1 MRFNFKNKLNNR
13 RFTSNN
19 VISFGKS
26 SCLVTATSSTLR
38 SFHIPFSKNQGSF
51 SSCNTKAKNN
61 LIKLHFRSFRS
72 WRACLRFKKNLK
84 KRFNRFSNNKLFLYP
99 NIAHTKIRY
108 FYIKKKKTAGIK

>member
-1 MRFNFKNKLNNR
+1 MQFNFNNKYKQR
-13 RFTSNN
+13 RLRSNN
-19 VISFGKS
+19 FYSFGRS
-26 SCLVTATSSTLR
+26 SCRVAVTPRTLG
-38 SFHIPFSKNQGSF
+38 SLHIPFSKNQGSF